1 MNYQLF
7 STFTFEEIQA
17 TKAVL
22 QETID
27 QNFRHQMLDAVSQYE
42 YDNLKKIIRQLDN
55 ARYYKLPTTH
65 TA

>member
-7 STFTFEEIQA
+7 STFTYEQIEA
-17 TKAVL
+17 TKSVL

-27 QNFRHQMLDAVSQYE
+27 QNFRHQMLDAIGQHE
-42 YDNLKKIIRQLDN
+42 YDNLKKIVRQLDN
-55 ARYYKLPTTH
+55 ARYYKLPAMH